1 MDGKI
6 YDLLKKI
13 DDIGVIKFGLEKNNR
28 IYLKKLLL
36 DEDFLNENI
45 QKNGGID
52 VFFNILNNVYQ
63 DIFNAK
69 NDLENIKKISD
80 SPEFKTFINQYFG
93 KELEDFE
100 KSRESV
106 VTSFVKKEISD
117 RNFENKIEEVKNSDQ
132 NKINEILNKL
142 KNNN

>member
-6 YDLLKKI
+6 YNLLKKI